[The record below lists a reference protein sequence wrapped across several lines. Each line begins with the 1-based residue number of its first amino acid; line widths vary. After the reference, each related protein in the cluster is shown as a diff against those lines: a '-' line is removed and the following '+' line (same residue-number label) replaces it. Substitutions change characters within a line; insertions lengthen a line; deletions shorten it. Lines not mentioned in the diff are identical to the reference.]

1 MAHLLSSLNL
11 RNVTL
16 PNRIGLSPMCTFSAT
31 NGRVTDFHRR
41 HYAERAEGCGVV
53 MVEATAVEA
62 RGVIAPSDLGL
73 WSEDHVDGL
82 ADLAGRIAATGA
94 VPGIQLAHAG
104 RKAGAYPTDDH
115 GTLATDVI
123 GPSPIPFD
131 DGRPVPRE
139 MSDAEFAAVL
149 TAFGEATDRAVRAGF
164 KVIELH
170 MAHGYLLSSFL
181 SPIPNQRRDRYGGT
195 TIAERAV
202 FPLAVIDHVRSRL
215 PSDTTL
221 WARVSAIDPEPGG
234 QTIAD
239 TITFAVMARAAGVDL
254 IDCSA
259 GGQTPRGWLKAK
271 PGYQVKYAEAVR
283 RGANVPTAAVGVIT
297 EAAQADAIIRD
308 GRADLVLVGRALR
321 DDPRWAARARDAL
334 SVPLSRCSGGG
345 LGRGS
350 SDGDVAGV
358 DLRPPP

>member
-1 MAHLLSSLNL
+1 MPSLLSPLTL
-11 RNVTL
+11 RHVTL
-16 PNRIGLSPMCTFSAT
+16 PNRIGLSPMCTFSAKS
-31 NGRVTDFHRR
+31 GHATDLHRR

-53 MVEATAVEA
+53 MLEATAVEA

-73 WSEDHVDGL
+73 WSDDHVDGL
-82 ADLAGRIAATGA
+82 ADLAQRITAAGA
-94 VPGIQLAHAG
+94 VPGLQLAHAG
-104 RKAGAYPTDDH
+104 RKAGAYPVDDA
-115 GTLATDVI
+115 GTLAMDVI
-123 GPSPIPFD
+123 GPSAIPFD

-139 MSDAEFAAVL
+139 MGDAECGEVLAA
-149 TAFGEATDRAVRAGF
+149 FIGATDRAVRAGF

-181 SPIPNQRRDRYGGT
+181 SPIPNHRRDGYGGP
-195 TIAERAV
+195 TIRERAT
-202 FPLAVIDHVRSRL
+202 FPLVVIDHVRGRL
-215 PSDTTL
+215 PDDATL

-239 TITFAVMARAAGVDL
+239 TIAFAALGRAAGVDL

-297 EAAQADAIIRD
+297 EAAKADAIVRD
-308 GRADLVLVGRALR
+308 GRADVVLVGRALR
-321 DDPRWAARARDAL
+321 DDAKWAVRAHETL
-334 SVPLSRCSGGG
+334 SGSLSRVPTGE
-345 LGRGS
+345 RTRPT
-350 SDGDVAGV
+350 
-358 DLRPPP
+358 LRRV